1 MKPVLPSFV
10 LPAVLAAILL
20 PALALA
26 KDAPIGLEQCPAP
39 VQALINHYSK
49 QGTLEGVTL
58 DEKKKSGGPAV
69 YEAKFTLTDG
79 RRMEIHISPEGKVI
93 KFEEK
98 KAKS

>member
-1 MKPVLPSFV
+1 MKPIIPSCLRPV
-10 LPAVLAAILL
+10 VVAAILI
-20 PALALA
+20 PAFALA
-26 KDAPIGLEQCPAP
+26 KDAPISLDQCPAP
-39 VQALINHYSK
+39 VQALISHYSK
-49 QGTLEGVTL
+49 QGTFEEVTL

-79 RRMEIHISPEGKVI
+79 RRIEIHMSPEGKVI